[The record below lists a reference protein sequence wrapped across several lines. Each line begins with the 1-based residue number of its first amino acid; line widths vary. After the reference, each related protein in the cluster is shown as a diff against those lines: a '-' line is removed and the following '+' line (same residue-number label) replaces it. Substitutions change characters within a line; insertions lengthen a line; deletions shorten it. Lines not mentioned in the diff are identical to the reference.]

1 MTHQVM
7 QSRISQLAY
16 FATVLALIF
25 AEVRYVNA
33 EEDKRYA
40 VPHTAIGDKL
50 LVFGALSGQDY
61 ERLPKDVAPEFRD
74 PKNYNSS
81 GEITSGWKS
90 VIGAKNTCSSF
101 AINEFN
107 NPYYGGTQKGQ
118 PMFYTS
124 PNCPDALKA
133 FEANPTLNAQPVQ
146 RSGDNSLKCPENSYM
161 IVPYAGSSWHV
172 VRQLS
177 TRQFSDISGPDGVLR
192 LLYLESQVTGEITE
206 LTDPRDL
213 PEEWPNT
220 SGPLQRCKAMCISP
234 GHPASSQ
241 PPAAPTLPKRVPP
254 KPSPGLDE
262 KLLAGTWT
270 AITPDPNA
278 KPVPYATGFRCGP
291 FNLMVHVAI
300 GVEPGWFGQLIPRA
314 PSGPRAVALEIR
326 SNLVDTTTAREQ
338 FGFDGVNLLFA
349 STLGSGSGNDIV
361 FREFRDALIRRKNFR
376 TGAMVPQVVDPAG
389 GLHFSIVSVDRN
401 VMRVQIDWDSPC
413 SKTLTFHRTRVM
425 RSSPEIV
432 R

>member
-7 QSRISQLAY
+7 QNRISQLAN
-16 FATVLALIF
+16 FATVLVLIC

-33 EEDKRYA
+33 EDKRYA

-61 ERLPKDVAPEFRD
+61 ERLPKDVTPEFRD

-81 GEITSGWKS
+81 GEIKSGWLWP
-90 VIGAKNTCSSF
+90 IGYSNNCSSF

-107 NPYYGGTQKGQ
+107 NSFYGGTQKGQ
-118 PMFYTS
+118 PKIYAS
-124 PNCPDALKA
+124 PNCPDAEKA
-133 FEANPTLNAQPVQ
+133 FEANPTLNVQPVQ
-146 RSGDNSLKCPENSYM
+146 RPGNNSLKCPGNSYM
-161 IVPYAGSSWHV
+161 IVPYAGSAWHV

-213 PEEWPNT
+213 PEEWPAE

-234 GHPASSQ
+234 GQPAPSQ
-241 PPAAPTLPKRVPP
+241 PPATVPTYPKRVPP
-254 KPSPGLDE
+254 KPSPGSDE

-270 AITPDPNA
+270 AVTPDPNA
-278 KPVPYATGFRCGP
+278 KPVPYAAGLRCGP
-291 FNLMVHVAI
+291 FNLKVFMAI
-300 GVEPGWFGQLIPRA
+300 GVEPGWFGQLIPNA
-314 PSGPRAVALEIR
+314 PSGPLAVALEIL

-338 FGFDGVNLLFA
+338 FGFSGVNLFFA
-349 STLGSGSGNDIV
+349 STLGSGGGNDIV
-361 FREFRDALIRRKNFR
+361 FREFHDPLIRQKDFR
-376 TGAMVPQVVDPAG
+376 TGAVVPQVVDPAPG
-389 GLHFSIVSVDRN
+389 FHFSIVSVDRN
-401 VMRVQIDWDSPC
+401 VMRVQTDWDSPC